1 MGAALKK
8 FWNRIIE
15 FTNPSVDLGQPKY
28 PSAEVAVSSLEER
41 YRNIL
46 AQLNKSEDEMIAYI
60 ESRSVFNTYC
70 ALWQKK
76 SSRVLTLKASQY
88 ALISPNKSLGI
99 LKPTFSSVTS
109 GFTITIGITFTPK

>member
-41 YRNIL
+41 YKNIL

-60 ESRSVFNTYC
+60 ESRSVFNRPLEEAYK
-70 ALWQKK
+70 LYKM
-76 SSRVLTLKASQY
+76 
-88 ALISPNKSLGI
+88 SLAARSI
-99 LKPTFSSVTS
+99 RQNN
-109 GFTITIGITFTPK
+109 